1 MQHSPLVSVLIPT
14 YNYGRFLDEA
24 IQSVLAQTYS
34 NFELIIVD
42 NNSTDNTTQVVKNY
56 LTDKRVAY
64 YRNDRNLG
72 LVANWNKCVSYAKGE
87 FVKFLMADDK
97 FKPELLNEFVDIMR
111 RYPDVALVTSNSEI
125 FGARSKPR
133 ISNFIGL
140 QNGKQMIVRCLTKGS
155 GNLIGEPTT
164 VMVRKRDLDRVGAF
178 KSDFTCLVD
187 LNMWLRLLDC
197 GDAYF
202 IAKSLSYFRV
212 HNDQYSAKTNVNNWI
227 DEYNFYKDVKEHN
240 TYNLESGA
248 LGGLGLDMVIKDRAI
263 HCAKGMYRILPRFF
277 RGDNSHAI
285 SKAFGITARE
295 RVIGRSFFGMI
306 KKHMHLYPIYL

>member
-1 MQHSPLVSVLIPT
+1 MPDSPLVSVLVPT

-24 IQSVLAQTYS
+24 IQSVLAQTYQ

-42 NNSTDNTTQVVKNY
+42 NNSTDNTAAVVQKY
-56 LTDKRVAY
+56 LADPRISY
-64 YRNDRNLG
+64 HRNGRNLG
-72 LVANWNKCVSYAKGE
+72 LVGNWNKCVEYAKGE
-87 FVKFLMADDK
+87 FIKFLMADDK
-97 FKPELLNEFVDIMR
+97 FKPGLLSEFVDVMF
-111 RYPDVALVTSNSEI
+111 RYPNVSLVTSNSEM

-140 QNGKQMIVRCLTKGS
+140 QSGREMIVRCLRQGS

-164 VMVRKRDLDRVGAF
+164 VMFRKKDLDRVGAF

-202 IAKSLSYFRV
+202 IAKNLSYFRV

-227 DEYNFYKDVKEHN
+227 DEYHFYKDVKEHN
-240 TYNLESGA
+240 TYNVEWGILKN
-248 LGGLGLDMVIKDRAI
+248 LGLDNVIKDRAT
-263 HCAKGMYRILPRFF
+263 HCAKGMYRILPKFF
-277 RGDNSHAI
+277 KGNNSRVI
-285 SKAFGITARE
+285 SQVFSITARE
-295 RVIGRSFFGMI
+295 RVITRAFIGML
-306 KKHMHLYPIYL
+306 KKHLHLNPVYL